1 MAWSISR
8 TRLSLVEVDV
18 VALQTAQTG
27 FDFALDARGC
37 EVFSPSSLLV
47 GECAALRKD
56 VDPVALAL
64 QGFAY
69 DLLGSSPAIKGGC
82 INPVDAKI
90 ELTVDSADSF
100 ALIFGSPI
108 DAPTGIGADGSGAD
122 TYAGNLKSA
131 LAESA
136 GFELHVFASKGGK
149 GADKNW
155 GLAARDQGGGMACR
169 AGASPAPTI
178 YGCAFP
184 GFRMCHGGTSPCLL
198 VEPRWN
204 KGVDY
209 SRVYLTDH
217 DAAPDNRPEIELF
230 FRTGTVSRCVS
241 GGLGCL
247 SSTFQNR
254 IAPNGLDEASFFV
267 YTSAVQKSHVHR
279 RALIERMTTWIA

>member
-1 MAWSISR
+1 MLLRKWQDIVLDGPVKQVVLVLVRGNRGHGHGSLHEVNGMIGEAAIAHFAFLDE
-8 TRLSLVEVDV
+8 RLHGGPGLFDGSERVRVVKLVEIDV

-56 VDPVALAL
+56 VAPVALAL

-90 ELTVDSADSF
+90 ERHVDSADSF
-100 ALIFGSPI
+100 ALILWSPI

-155 GLAARDQGGGMACR
+155 GLAARAQGGGMACR
-169 AGASPAPTI
+169 AGGWLA
-178 YGCAFP
+178 
-184 GFRMCHGGTSPCLL
+184 
-198 VEPRWN
+198 
-204 KGVDY
+204 
-209 SRVYLTDH
+209 
-217 DAAPDNRPEIELF
+217 
-230 FRTGTVSRCVS
+230 
-241 GGLGCL
+241 
-247 SSTFQNR
+247 
-254 IAPNGLDEASFFV
+254 
-267 YTSAVQKSHVHR
+267 
-279 RALIERMTTWIA
+279 